1 MPQLN
6 CYVNIMLECGGS
18 YEVMMGIMEGIM
30 FVLWITNLS
39 HKLHA
44 GEQKHPKSATNGGQT
59 PTNGVRYKEDSRKVC
74 VFLESSDYSSI

>member
-30 FVLWITNLS
+30 FGLWITNLS

-44 GEQKHPKSATNGGQT
+44 GE
-59 PTNGVRYKEDSRKVC
+59 
-74 VFLESSDYSSI
+74 